1 MLSRVLSMRFFTAIS
16 KIGGGG
22 HNLAFTT
29 FIRQHLNLGKFDILK
44 IVFYTSPW
52 KVRTPGRDLLCVG
65 VCSAAPQ
72 RPAESQCPHLLSWAA
87 PSHSSLLLPVGCVSS
102 QSALGLVKLSSPS
115 IPCDTLTPYF
125 LFWDFFPESRLSL
138 LLLTAETWHLA
149 PCAVS
154 FARGTWLTQS
164 PHSFLES
171 KDHIIYQYQE
181 SLF

>member
-1 MLSRVLSMRFFTAIS
+1 MLSRVLSMRFFTPIS
-16 KIGGGG
+16 KIDGDG

-52 KVRTPGRDLLCVG
+52 KVRTPGSDLLCVG
-65 VCSAAPQ
+65 VCAAAPQ
-72 RPAESQCPHLLSWAA
+72 RPAESPCLHLLSWAA
-87 PSHSSLLLPVGCVSS
+87 PSHSNLLLPVGCVSS

-154 FARGTWLTQS
+154 FAHGTWLAQS
-164 PHSFLES
+164 PHSFLW
-171 KDHIIYQYQE
+171 KQRPYNLPYQE